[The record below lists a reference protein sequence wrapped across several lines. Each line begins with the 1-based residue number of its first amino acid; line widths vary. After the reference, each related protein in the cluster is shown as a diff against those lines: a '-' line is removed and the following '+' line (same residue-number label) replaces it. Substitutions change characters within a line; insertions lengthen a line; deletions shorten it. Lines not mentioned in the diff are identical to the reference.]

1 MLFKDLR
8 AEDITQKGSYLGS
21 IYQEEGL
28 EGTKFKKNKKK
39 KTTKKDKGRFASSF
53 TLQNFP

>member
-21 IYQEEGL
+21 IYQEEGH
-28 EGTKFKKNKKK
+28 EGNKFKKNKKK
-39 KTTKKDKGRFASSF
+39 KTTKKDKGRFAH
-53 TLQNFP
+53 